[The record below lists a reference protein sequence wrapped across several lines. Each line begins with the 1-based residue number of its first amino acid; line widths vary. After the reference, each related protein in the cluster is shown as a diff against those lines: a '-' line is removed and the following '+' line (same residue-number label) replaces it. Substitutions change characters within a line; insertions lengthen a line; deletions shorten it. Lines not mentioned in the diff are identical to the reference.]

1 MTRTSVGHGSWATP
15 GRTLS
20 GMTRRSDDEGA
31 APVDPRFDPAF
42 QRGTAPAPRP
52 ADAGRDAP
60 EPSGAADAAR
70 GDAPVR
76 DAAAAGEPVPVPPAR
91 PVVAGWLAP
100 ALWVLAVAFPAAG
113 LGLRAL
119 GASIASSMPYSS
131 FGDPLGPAWLLDAVP
146 LLVTLA
152 PGVVA
157 GGPMAVIAALA
168 IHAVRRRPA

>member
-1 MTRTSVGHGSWATP
+1 
-15 GRTLS
+15 
-20 GMTRRSDDEGA
+20 MTRRSDDEGP

-42 QRGTAPAPRP
+42 QRGTAPAPH
-52 ADAGRDAP
+52 AGDAARDGTD
-60 EPSGAADAAR
+60 PSPAADAAR
-70 GDAPVR
+70 R
-76 DAAAAGEPVPVPPAR
+76 DASTPGGEAAGDPDPVPPAR
-91 PVVAGWLAP
+91 TVVAAWLAP

-152 PGVVA
+152 PGIVA

-168 IHAVRRRPA
+168 VHAVRRRPA